1 MNTKNDIYERI
12 NAIIIDQ
19 MENGVCPWSKPWK
32 SVQSGESYISG
43 STGKGYSFLNV
54 MLLQMQGK
62 SAGEFLT
69 FKQVKERGG
78 NVKKGCHGAMVTFYK
93 RIVKV
98 DTIIDE
104 ETGEELQHIDS
115 YPVLKGYTV
124 FNVLTDCEGIDPKH
138 YTEGETLTEQ
148 EGDFEESAEAI
159 VKGYIDNGGP
169 RLTLT
174 ESNEAYYRPSTDEVV
189 CPRRAQYERVNEYY
203 STLFHE
209 LTHST
214 GHESRL
220 NRLNK
225 TAAFGSKDYSAEEL
239 VAELGSS
246 YLRGVAGI
254 LGESDTQN
262 SAAYLRGWIRK
273 FKDDKKIFCV
283 AAARAEKA
291 ARYIL
296 GEIDDEQQK

>member
-1 MNTKNDIYERI
+1 MKTKNDIYERI
-12 NAIIIDQ
+12 NTIIIAE
-19 MENGVCPWSKPWK
+19 MEQGNCPWSKPWK
-32 SVQSGESYISG
+32 SVTSGEAYLSG
-43 STGKGYSFLNV
+43 TTGKAYSYLNT

-62 SAGEFLT
+62 QAGEYLT

-78 NVKKGCHGAMVTFYK
+78 NVKKGAHGALVTFYK
-93 RIVKV
+93 RIEKV
-98 DTIIDE
+98 DKIIDP
-104 ETGEELQHIDS
+104 ETGEELVSLDV
-115 YPVLKGYTV
+115 YPILKGYTV
-124 FNVLTDCEGIDPKH
+124 FNVLTDCEGIEPKH
-138 YTEGETLTEQ
+138 YTPGEQLSEQ
-148 EGDFEESAEAI
+148 EGDFIEDAEAI
-159 VKGYIDNGGP
+159 VNGYINNGGP
-169 RLTLT
+169 KLTLT
-174 ESNEAYYRPSTDEVV
+174 ESNQAFYRPSTDEVV
-189 CPRRAQYERVNEYY
+189 CPRRAQYEKPNEYY

-220 NRLNK
+220 NRLSK

-262 SAAYLRGWIRK
+262 SAAYLRGWIKK

-291 ARYIL
+291 ARLIL
-296 GEIDDEQQK
+296 GE

>member
-1 MNTKNDIYERI
+1 MKTQNDIYERI
-12 NAIIIDQ
+12 NAIMVEQ

-32 SVQSGESYISG
+32 SVKSGEAYLSG
-43 STGKGYSFLNV
+43 STGKEYSFLNT
-54 MLLQMQGK
+54 LLLSMQGK
-62 SAGEFLT
+62 QAGEFLT

-78 NVKKGCHGAMVTFYK
+78 SIKKGAHGALVTFYK
-93 RIVKV
+93 RIEKV
-98 DTIIDE
+98 DTITDP
-104 ETGEELQHIDS
+104 ETGEELVNIDV

-124 FNVLTDCEGIDPKH
+124 FNVLTDCEGVEPKH
-138 YTEGETLTEQ
+138 YTPGEQLED
-148 EGDFEESAEAI
+148 EAESDFIESAESI
-159 VKGYIDNGGP
+159 VNGYITNGGP

-174 ESNEAYYRPSTDEVV
+174 ESNRAFYRPSTDEVV
-189 CPRRAQYERVNEYY
+189 CPRRAQYEKATAYY

-225 TAAFGSKDYSAEEL
+225 TAAFGSQDYSAEEL

-262 SAAYLRGWIRK
+262 SAAYLRGWIKK

-291 ARYIL
+291 ANYIL
-296 GEIDDEQQK
+296 NAGDSEK

>member
-1 MNTKNDIYERI
+1 
-12 NAIIIDQ
+12 
-19 MENGVCPWSKPWK
+19 
-32 SVQSGESYISG
+32 
-43 STGKGYSFLNV
+43 
-54 MLLQMQGK
+54 MQGK
-62 SAGEFLT
+62 QAGEYLT

-78 NVKKGCHGAMVTFYK
+78 NVKKGARGALVTFYK
-93 RIVKV
+93 RIEKV
-98 DTIIDE
+98 ETITDPD
-104 ETGEELQHIDS
+104 TGEELVNIDS

-124 FNVLTDCEGIDPKH
+124 FNILTDCEGVETKH
-138 YTEGETLTEQ
+138 YTPGEQLDDEA
-148 EGDFEESAEAI
+148 ESDFIESAENI
-159 VKGYIDNGGP
+159 IKGYIDNGGP

-174 ESNEAYYRPSTDEVV
+174 ESNRAFYRPSTDEVV
-189 CPRRAQYERVNEYY
+189 CPRRAQYEKVNEYY

-225 TAAFGSKDYSAEEL
+225 TAAFGSQDYSAEEL

-262 SAAYLRGWIRK
+262 SAAYLRGWIKK

-291 ARYIL
+291 ARLIL
-296 GEIDDEQQK
+296 GEQ

>member
-1 MNTKNDIYERI
+1 
-12 NAIIIDQ
+12 
-19 MENGVCPWSKPWK
+19 
-32 SVQSGESYISG
+32 
-43 STGKGYSFLNV
+43 
-54 MLLQMQGK
+54 MLLMAQGK

-78 NVKKGCHGAMVTFYK
+78 NVKKGARGAMVTFYK
-93 RIVKV
+93 RIEK
-98 DTIIDE
+98 IDKMIDP
-104 ETGEELQHIDS
+104 ETGEELVSIDI

-124 FNVLTDCEGIDPKH
+124 FNVLTDCEGVQTKH
-138 YTEGETLTEQ
+138 YEEGEKLEES
-148 EGDFEESAEAI
+148 EGDFIESAEAI
-159 VKGYIDNGGP
+159 VKGYINNGGP
-169 RLTLT
+169 KLTLT
-174 ESNEAYYRPSTDEVV
+174 ESNQAYYRPSTDEVI
-189 CPRRAQYERVNEYY
+189 CPRRAQYEQPNEYY

-262 SAAYLRGWIRK
+262 SAAYLKGWISK

-291 ARYIL
+291 AKLIL
-296 GEIDDEQQK
+296 GE